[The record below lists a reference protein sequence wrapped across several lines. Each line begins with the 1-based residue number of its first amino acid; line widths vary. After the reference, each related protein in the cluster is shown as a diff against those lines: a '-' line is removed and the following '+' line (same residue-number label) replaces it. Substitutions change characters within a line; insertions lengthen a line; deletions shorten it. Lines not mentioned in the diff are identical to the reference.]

1 MSKMRKI
8 KHKGVKLLETRH
20 PPPKKNSDD
29 EDEEEKLLQCIMCN
43 CMTIE
48 EYLKR
53 HIRYNHL
60 ISKEDIIDKL
70 YNLHYPTQ
78 SVSVSTQTSVIW
90 VDDSEPRSNSKDD
103 PDKGKKIS
111 PKFRNYEPESDD
123 DRFKPHPGGGD
134 DEEEVLCPACG
145 DVEDGTPMIACDV
158 CDRWYHWVC
167 VGLHNKPPKG
177 QEWMCTECSSK
188 KPSRKSVNSVRF
200 PGGRDDPGPSG
211 MKPKF
216 KRNLQNDEDDIKVT
230 AVVKPKR
237 GKPNEES
244 ETSPRERVTQR
255 RLSGRSKSESPR
267 KNHFEHSKWENGS
280 PPSRKRHS
288 SSDQDEPRNTKASA
302 KRYEHTSSSRKDGYD
317 SHRKKSKKSRHDSDS
332 ESNEDD
338 NGDLRASDDSMG
350 DRDFEPRE
358 SEYDEDDMNLRDSN
372 KDRREAQHK
381 LKKNKKKFIR
391 NTEDIEEMSRDDM
404 RELCHKELIN
414 ASGSRDELRQRL
426 RRHFRKK
433 KEAQA
438 NKKNSAKKFKLTE
451 ITEGDGICK
460 ICGLGWNLSD
470 DLELGPLYKYGVCQ
484 AHLHCLMFS
493 SGLIQGGDEK
503 EGIVGFM
510 PDDVLREW
518 QRGAKLKCTFCKEIY
533 ATVGCCQRTCMK
545 TYHLPCGIKYGALNE
560 YYGNFD
566 SYCPLHRSKRTPK
579 NRPKNYVLTDLGLV
593 PEHVDM
599 EAGFDSEKYKAM
611 MRKLEVETSER
622 RKSTEKKESI
632 KPTKENEYDEPPY
645 KKERKESKGSKKRT
659 DYSDGELSRREE
671 IRSSKKREK
680 SADSSEEEEEMLKKR
695 PGPKSKTMVK
705 KKKMVEEF
713 ETEPQAESSEEDIPL
728 SKIKK
733 VKPTSI
739 KKSRFSEVKTSPN
752 KQIKLTIRGMQSEV
766 KTTVPESTRKREP
779 RKVKKST
786 FGSDIYRSAQ
796 DELKRLLEKKHLI
809 NIDDTFVNLAGTR
822 RQRAA
827 RTTSNA
833 DDEDDEEDSYGRS
846 HSRTGRKCVKRAV
859 VEVDDE
865 EDYGTPKESF
875 NKKSQSRDLGTP
887 ISSGK
892 GESIESIEK
901 FLGDE
906 ETGRNKSEKRK
917 KRNSGP
923 DSADELIESDEDH
936 RKEDSPDNEENSK
949 SIPTP
954 NLSENEFEDTEQD
967 SGHENLDQN
976 DGFTD
981 CADLS
986 NVTSDEGTDAD
997 IKKQSEKTA
1006 TLSKAMFNDDEAEE
1020 QLDLSGLIRTLEKD
1034 EDKKAIN
1041 MEPISRYKCPFCA
1054 HSGKSKKRIEQH
1066 ISYAHNRKNMS
1077 KNLASKQEMMIYL
1090 DKNVD
1095 KDATQI
1101 DSTQNADGAKKDVAT
1116 DTENGKKNKSNKK
1129 IPEEPTLDDDQGS
1142 KRARRRTV
1150 KGEEFEALTKNG
1162 KRNGKKNDYNK
1173 EKEGNQEKEP
1183 EISKQMNEPETPKRK
1198 SKRQEQ
1204 QNEIKQSNEEQ
1215 GEGTQQFCRTRRK
1228 SPVKEAIE
1236 KQDEKQNNVDNPSE
1250 KGASESPRSKKV
1262 NLKNYTKDNQ
1272 DQEVKNHF
1280 EEPSQ
1285 SDVVSIPIKKKYG
1298 KKYKNDE
1305 EKSQETKKVSQ
1316 ETNNEGANHEPD
1328 SSQTVQNDRNIRST
1342 RKSGR
1347 MQNVEEKKDEEK
1359 NSPVQTPRATRK
1371 QNKMESSLKDKDYI
1385 KDKQNNIDESNKPT
1399 SCVTS
1404 TRKTRNGKTESNAEC
1419 KIEETISG
1427 PLVEKVLNKTSKRC
1441 KREDHTELE
1450 DNKKT
1455 GASRRS
1461 GTLSPS
1467 GSISDSMFEC
1477 LKCGTKIMQ
1486 TRELVLNHLKR
1497 HKLTLEKYID
1507 TFAGEQNLDKI
1518 STITEWKNDTS
1529 LSGIKVD
1536 SKPERRSSR
1545 RGGNPLTNVND
1556 THVADDK
1563 EKEEISEKDIIP
1575 VKEEK
1580 KTAPF
1585 KLLFSTVGDYTDEKK
1600 DDKSDVGKIEQSITE
1615 VECSYEKDVTEAD
1628 EDTVSQQVSDPLDI
1642 GQENVEPDSTTTAD
1656 EADVDESP
1664 RLKKVAD
1671 TIAGELLMKYTDENG
1686 CEVKWVQGS
1695 GSEEMPDLLV
1705 AGKLS
1710 GKVDLAEI
1718 EHALDQDV
1726 QIPERFRKMLPLI
1739 EDKDEDKGR
1748 IVLRIKK
1755 VKT

>member
-1 MSKMRKI
+1 M
-8 KHKGVKLLETRH
+8 G
-20 PPPKKNSDD
+20 
-29 EDEEEKLLQCIMCN
+29 
-43 CMTIE
+43 
-48 EYLKR
+48 
-53 HIRYNHL
+53 
-60 ISKEDIIDKL
+60 
-70 YNLHYPTQ
+70 
-78 SVSVSTQTSVIW
+78 
-90 VDDSEPRSNSKDD
+90 
-103 PDKGKKIS
+103 
-111 PKFRNYEPESDD
+111 
-123 DRFKPHPGGGD
+123 
-134 DEEEVLCPACG
+134 
-145 DVEDGTPMIACDV
+145 
-158 CDRWYHWVC
+158 
-167 VGLHNKPPKG
+167 
-177 QEWMCTECSSK
+177 
-188 KPSRKSVNSVRF
+188 
-200 PGGRDDPGPSG
+200 
-211 MKPKF
+211 
-216 KRNLQNDEDDIKVT
+216 
-230 AVVKPKR
+230 
-237 GKPNEES
+237 
-244 ETSPRERVTQR
+244 
-255 RLSGRSKSESPR
+255 
-267 KNHFEHSKWENGS
+267 
-280 PPSRKRHS
+280 
-288 SSDQDEPRNTKASA
+288 
-302 KRYEHTSSSRKDGYD
+302 
-317 SHRKKSKKSRHDSDS
+317 KKSKKSRHDSDS

-438 NKKNSAKKFKLTE
+438 NKKSSAKKFKLTE

-622 RKSTEKKESI
+622 RKSTEKKESM

-695 PGPKSKTMVK
+695 PGPKSKTTVK

-733 VKPTSI
+733 VKPTSF

-752 KQIKLTIRGMQSEV
+752 KQIKLTIRG
-766 KTTVPESTRKREP
+766 
-779 RKVKKST
+779 
-786 FGSDIYRSAQ
+786 
-796 DELKRLLEKKHLI
+796 LLEKKHLI

-833 DDEDDEEDSYGRS
+833 DDDEDDEEDSYGRS

-859 VEVDDE
+859 VEVDE

-923 DSADELIESDEDH
+923 DSADELIESDEDN
-936 RKEDSPDNEENSK
+936 RKEESPDNEENSK

-1101 DSTQNADGAKKDVAT
+1101 DSTQNADGAKKDDAT
-1116 DTENGKKNKSNKK
+1116 DAENDKKNKCDKK
-1129 IPEEPTLDDDQGS
+1129 IPEEPTLDDVHGS

-1150 KGEEFEALTKNG
+1150 KGEEFEALAKNG
-1162 KRNGKKNDYNK
+1162 KRNGKKNDCGK
-1173 EKEGNQEKEP
+1173 EKEGNKEREP

-1204 QNEIKQSNEEQ
+1204 QNEIKQSKEEQ
-1215 GEGTQQFCRTRRK
+1215 GEGNQQFCRSRRK

-1347 MQNVEEKKDEEK
+1347 KQNVEEKKDEEK
-1359 NSPVQTPRATRK
+1359 NSPVQTPRTTRK
-1371 QNKMESSLKDKDYI
+1371 NKIESS
-1385 KDKQNNIDESNKPT
+1385 
-1399 SCVTS
+1399 
-1404 TRKTRNGKTESNAEC
+1404 
-1419 KIEETISG
+1419 
-1427 PLVEKVLNKTSKRC
+1427 
-1441 KREDHTELE
+1441 
-1450 DNKKT
+1450 
-1455 GASRRS
+1455 
-1461 GTLSPS
+1461 
-1467 GSISDSMFEC
+1467 
-1477 LKCGTKIMQ
+1477 
-1486 TRELVLNHLKR
+1486 
-1497 HKLTLEKYID
+1497 
-1507 TFAGEQNLDKI
+1507 
-1518 STITEWKNDTS
+1518 
-1529 LSGIKVD
+1529 
-1536 SKPERRSSR
+1536 
-1545 RGGNPLTNVND
+1545 
-1556 THVADDK
+1556 
-1563 EKEEISEKDIIP
+1563 
-1575 VKEEK
+1575 
-1580 KTAPF
+1580 
-1585 KLLFSTVGDYTDEKK
+1585 
-1600 DDKSDVGKIEQSITE
+1600 
-1615 VECSYEKDVTEAD
+1615 
-1628 EDTVSQQVSDPLDI
+1628 
-1642 GQENVEPDSTTTAD
+1642 
-1656 EADVDESP
+1656 
-1664 RLKKVAD
+1664 
-1671 TIAGELLMKYTDENG
+1671 
-1686 CEVKWVQGS
+1686 
-1695 GSEEMPDLLV
+1695 
-1705 AGKLS
+1705 
-1710 GKVDLAEI
+1710 
-1718 EHALDQDV
+1718 
-1726 QIPERFRKMLPLI
+1726 
-1739 EDKDEDKGR
+1739 
-1748 IVLRIKK
+1748 
-1755 VKT
+1755 